1 MYFGTSGLDTW
12 DIYHTNMA
20 PPPSPYT
27 LRTGIYAAI
36 DPQSLNGSLQGQNA
50 LVTGSGRGIGRH
62 IAIAL
67 ARAGANVCVTGRTAN
82 QVEATVAEI
91 QSNDSSQQSGSSG
104 KVVGITA
111 DILDRNDQQ
120 RLLREFRSQLGPVDI
135 LICNAGSNTFQPFHL
150 TDPVEW
156 WDILE
161 LNLRAPVELTR
172 LALPE
177 MRERN
182 SGTIIYTSSRAAAPE
197 LNLPWTTAYNCAKT
211 GITKFAGTLQVEL
224 DQLSGMDN
232 RNNGI
237 SVFSIHPGEIETD
250 LHQTAYPEKT
260 KVEAPYVIEH
270 MAEIGKRR
278 PHFEGELPAWTC
290 VWLCSGRGVS
300 LRGRFVDCTRDVEEQ
315 AQAVGKKA

>member
-1 MYFGTSGLDTW
+1 
-12 DIYHTNMA
+12 MA

-36 DPQSLNGSLQGQNA
+36 DPKSLNGSLQGQNA

-67 ARAGANVCVTGRTAN
+67 AHAGANVCVTGRTAK

-91 QSNDSSQQSGSSG
+91 QSIDSSQQSGG
-104 KVVGITA
+104 TAKVVGITA
-111 DILDRNDQQ
+111 DILDRDDQQ

-135 LICNAGSNTFQPFHL
+135 LICNAGSNIFQPFHL

-172 LALPE
+172 LALPG

-182 SGTIIYTSSRAAAPE
+182 LGTIIYTSSRAAAPE
-197 LNLPWTTAYNCAKT
+197 LNLPWTTAYNCAKI

-224 DQLSGMDN
+224 DQLSGMN
-232 RNNGI
+232 NHSNGI

-290 VWLCSGRGVS
+290 VWLCAGKGAS

>member
-1 MYFGTSGLDTW
+1 
-12 DIYHTNMA
+12 MA

-36 DPQSLNGSLQGQNA
+36 DPKNLNGLLQGQNA
-50 LVTGSGRGIGRH
+50 LITGSGRGIGRH

-91 QSNDSSQQSGSSG
+91 QSLGGSQQSGDSG
-104 KVVGITA
+104 KVVGIIA
-111 DILDRNDQQ
+111 DILDRNDQK

-135 LICNAGSNTFQPFHL
+135 LICNAGSNIFQPFHL

-182 SGTIIYTSSRAAAPE
+182 TGAIIYTSSRAASPE

-224 DQLSGMDN
+224 DKLSEMDN
-232 RNNGI
+232 RSNGI

-260 KVEAPYVIEH
+260 KKEAPYVIEH
-270 MAEIGKRR
+270 MAEISKRR

-290 VWLCSGRGVS
+290 VWLCAGKGDS

>member
-1 MYFGTSGLDTW
+1 
-12 DIYHTNMA
+12 MA

-27 LRTGIYAAI
+27 LRTGIYSAI
-36 DPQSLNGSLQGQNA
+36 DPKSLSGGLRGQNA

-62 IAIAL
+62 IATAL
-67 ARAGANVCVTGRTAN
+67 ACAGANVCVTGRTAS
-82 QVEATVAEI
+82 QVGATVAEI
-91 QSNDSSQQSGSSG
+91 QSIGISQQPGGIG
-104 KVVGITA
+104 KIVGITA
-111 DILDRNDQQ
+111 DILDRNEQQ
-120 RLLREFRSQLGPVDI
+120 RLLNNFQSQLGPVDI

-177 MRERN
+177 MKERN

-224 DQLSGMDN
+224 DQLSEMKKES
-232 RNNGI
+232 NGI

-250 LHQTAYPEKT
+250 LHQTAYPERT

-270 MAEIGKRR
+270 MAEISKRR

-290 VWLCSGRGVS
+290 VWLCMGKGAS
-300 LRGRFVDCTRDVEEQ
+300 LRGRFVDCTRDVKEQ
-315 AQAVGKKA
+315 AEAVGEKT

>member
-1 MYFGTSGLDTW
+1 MP
-12 DIYHTNMA
+12 
-20 PPPSPYT
+20 PPPSPFT
-27 LRTGIYAAI
+27 LRTGIYTAI
-36 DPQSLNGSLQGQNA
+36 DSKKLHGSLEGQNA

-67 ARAGANVCVTGRTAN
+67 VQAGANVCVTGRTAS

-91 QSNDSSQQSGSSG
+91 QSIGGSQSEGTG
-104 KVVGITA
+104 KAIGLTA

-120 RLLREFRSQLGPVDI
+120 RLLDEFRSQLGPVDI

-172 LALPE
+172 LALAE
-177 MRERN
+177 MRKRN

-224 DQLSGMDN
+224 DQLSGMDGKD
-232 RNNGI
+232 NGI

-278 PHFEGELPAWTC
+278 PHFEAELPAWTC
-290 VWLCSGRGVS
+290 VWLSAGKGVS
-300 LRGRFVDCTRDVEEQ
+300 LRGSFVDCTRDVEEQ
-315 AQAVGKKA
+315 AEAVGKKT

>member
-1 MYFGTSGLDTW
+1 
-12 DIYHTNMA
+12 MA

-27 LRTGIYAAI
+27 LRTGIYSAI
-36 DPQSLNGSLQGQNA
+36 DPKSLRGGLQGQNA
-50 LVTGSGRGIGRH
+50 LVTGSGRGIGRY

-67 ARAGANVCVTGRTAN
+67 ARAGANVCVTGWTAS
-82 QVEATVAEI
+82 QVKATVAELRLI
-91 QSNDSSQQSGSSG
+91 GSSQHSGSIG
-104 KVVGITA
+104 KVIGIMA

-120 RLLREFRSQLGPVDI
+120 RLLHDFRSQLGPVDI

-150 TDPVEW
+150 TDPVGW

-177 MRERN
+177 MKERN

-224 DQLSGMDN
+224 DQLSQMKN
-232 RNNGI
+232 ESNGI

-270 MAEIGKRR
+270 MAGISKRR

-290 VWLCSGRGVS
+290 VWLCTGKGGS

-315 AQAVGKKA
+315 AEAVGEKT

>member
-1 MYFGTSGLDTW
+1 
-12 DIYHTNMA
+12 MA

-27 LRTGIYAAI
+27 LRTGTYAAI
-36 DPQSLNGSLQGQNA
+36 DPESLTGSLQGQNA
-50 LVTGSGRGIGRH
+50 LVTGSGRGIGRY
-62 IAIAL
+62 IAVAL
-67 ARAGANVCVTGRTAN
+67 ARAGANVCVTGRTAS
-82 QVEATVAEI
+82 QVEATVTEI
-91 QSNDSSQQSGSSG
+91 QSVEQRQSNV
-104 KVVGITA
+104 KVVGIVA
-111 DILDRNDQQ
+111 DILDRSDQE

-135 LICNAGSNTFQPFHL
+135 LICNAGSNIFQPFHL

-182 SGTIIYTSSRAAAPE
+182 SGTIIYTSSRAAAAD

-224 DQLSGMDN
+224 DQLSAMDH
-232 RNNGI
+232 RSNGI

-290 VWLCSGRGVS
+290 VWLCAGKGAS
-300 LRGRFVDCTRDVEEQ
+300 LKGKFVDCTRDVEEQ
-315 AQAVGKKA
+315 AQGLGEKK

>member
-1 MYFGTSGLDTW
+1 MG
-12 DIYHTNMA
+12 

-36 DPQSLNGSLQGQNA
+36 DPKGLKGSLQGQNA
-50 LVTGSGRGIGRH
+50 LVTGSGRGIGRY

-67 ARAGANVCVTGRTAN
+67 AYAGANVCVTGRTAS
-82 QVEATVAEI
+82 QVETTVAEI
-91 QSNDSSQQSGSSG
+91 QSIDGSEKREGTG
-104 KVVGITA
+104 KVVGIVA

-120 RLLREFRSQLGPVDI
+120 RLLLEFRSQLGPVDI
-135 LICNAGSNTFQPFHL
+135 LICNAGSNIFQPFHL

-156 WDILE
+156 WDIME

-182 SGTIIYTSSRAAAPE
+182 SGTIIYTSSRAAAPD

-224 DQLSGMDN
+224 DQLSAMDEHS
-232 RNNGI
+232 NGI

-260 KVEAPYVIEH
+260 KREAPYVIEH
-270 MAEIGKRR
+270 MAEISKRR
-278 PHFEGELPAWTC
+278 PHYEGELPAWTC
-290 VWLCSGRGVS
+290 VWLCSGKGAS
-300 LRGRFVDCTRDVEEQ
+300 LKGRFVDCTRDVEEQ

>member
-1 MYFGTSGLDTW
+1 
-12 DIYHTNMA
+12 MA

-27 LRTGIYAAI
+27 PRTGIYAAI
-36 DPQSLNGSLQGQNA
+36 DPKSLDGSLQGQNA

-67 ARAGANVCVTGRTAN
+67 AHAGANVCVTGRTAS
-82 QVEATVAEI
+82 QVEATVAKI
-91 QSNDSSQQSGSSG
+91 QSIDSSQDSGGSG
-104 KVVGITA
+104 KVVGIVA
-111 DILDRNDQQ
+111 NILDRDDQQ
-120 RLLREFRSQLGPVDI
+120 RLLCEFRSRVGPVDI
-135 LICNAGSNTFQPFHL
+135 LICNAGSNIFQPFHL

-211 GITKFAGTLQVEL
+211 GITKFAGTLLEARYSSL
-224 DQLSGMDN
+224 KL
-232 RNNGI
+232 I
-237 SVFSIHPGEIETD
+237 SYGPPQAIKII
-250 LHQTAYPEKT
+250 L
-260 KVEAPYVIEH
+260 I
-270 MAEIGKRR
+270 
-278 PHFEGELPAWTC
+278 LP
-290 VWLCSGRGVS
+290 S
-300 LRGRFVDCTRDVEEQ
+300 F
-315 AQAVGKKA
+315 

>member
-1 MYFGTSGLDTW
+1 MV
-12 DIYHTNMA
+12 

-36 DPQSLNGSLQGQNA
+36 DPKGLNGALQGQNA
-50 LVTGSGRGIGRH
+50 LVTGSDRGIGRH

-67 ARAGANVCVTGRTAN
+67 ARAGANVCVTGRTAS

-91 QSNDSSQQSGSSG
+91 HSVGSSQQSGGTG
-104 KVVGITA
+104 KVVGIVA

-120 RLLREFRSQLGPVDI
+120 RLLHEFRSQLGPVDI

-156 WDILE
+156 WDIME

-224 DQLSGMDN
+224 DQLSEMN
-232 RNNGI
+232 KRSNGI

-250 LHQTAYPEKT
+250 LHRTAYPEKT
-260 KVEAPYVIEH
+260 KVEAPYVIRH

-290 VWLCSGRGVS
+290 VWLCTGEAVS

-315 AQAVGKKA
+315 AQAVGRKA

>member
-1 MYFGTSGLDTW
+1 
-12 DIYHTNMA
+12 MA
-20 PPPSPYT
+20 PPLSPFT
-27 LRTGIYAAI
+27 LRTGIYTAI
-36 DPQSLNGSLQGQNA
+36 EPKGLEGSLEGQNA
-50 LVTGSGRGIGRH
+50 LVTGSGRGIGRY

-67 ARAGANVCVTGRTAN
+67 AEAGANVCVTGRTAS
-82 QVEATVAEI
+82 QVESTVTEVRSI
-91 QSNDSSQQSGSSG
+91 DGG
-104 KVVGITA
+104 KQPKPTGNVVGIVA
-111 DILDRNDQQ
+111 DILDRKDQQ
-120 RLLREFRSQLGPVDI
+120 RLLDEFRSKLGPVDI

-156 WDILE
+156 WDTLE

-177 MRERN
+177 MRGRN

-197 LNLPWTTAYNCAKT
+197 LNLPWTSAYNCAKT

-224 DQLSGMDN
+224 DQLSALDGRD
-232 RNNGI
+232 NGI

-260 KVEAPYVIEH
+260 KVEAPYVFEH
-270 MAEIGKRR
+270 MAEISKRR

-290 VWLCSGRGVS
+290 VWLCADKGAP
-300 LRGRFVDCTRDVEEQ
+300 LRGKFVDCTRDVEEQ
-315 AQAVGKKA
+315 AQAVGKKI

>member
-1 MYFGTSGLDTW
+1 MT
-12 DIYHTNMA
+12 
-20 PPPSPYT
+20 PPPSPFT

-36 DPQSLNGSLQGQNA
+36 DPKNFNGSLSGQNA
-50 LVTGSGRGIGRH
+50 LVTGSSRGIGRH
-62 IAIAL
+62 IVIAL
-67 ARAGANVCVTGRTAN
+67 ARAGANVCVTGRTAT

-91 QSNDSSQQSGSSG
+91 QSIGGSQQSEGTG
-104 KVVGITA
+104 KVAGIIA
-111 DILDRNDQQ
+111 DILDRSDQQ
-120 RLLREFRSQLGPVDI
+120 RLLQEFRSQLGPIDI

-150 TDPVEW
+150 TDPVDW

-182 SGTIIYTSSRAAAPE
+182 TGTVIYTSSRAAAAE

-224 DQLSGMDN
+224 DQLAGMHG
-232 RNNGI
+232 RSNGI

-270 MAEIGKRR
+270 MAKISKGK
-278 PHFEGELPAWTC
+278 GI
-290 VWLCSGRGVS
+290 S
-300 LRGRFVDCTRDVEEQ
+300 LNGRFVDCTRDIEEQ
-315 AQAVGKKA
+315 AQALGKKT

>member
-1 MYFGTSGLDTW
+1 
-12 DIYHTNMA
+12 MA

-27 LRTGIYAAI
+27 LRTGIYSAI
-36 DPQSLNGSLQGQNA
+36 DPESLDGGLQGRNA

-67 ARAGANVCVTGRTAN
+67 ARAGANVCVTGRTAS
-82 QVEATVAEI
+82 QVKATVTEI
-91 QSNDSSQQSGSSG
+91 QSIGGSQQSGGIG

-120 RLLREFRSQLGPVDI
+120 RLLHSFRSQLGPVDI

-177 MRERN
+177 MKERN

-224 DQLSGMDN
+224 DQLSEMKN
-232 RNNGI
+232 ESNGI
-237 SVFSIHPGEIETD
+237 SIFSIHPGEIETD

-270 MAEIGKRR
+270 MAEISKRR

-290 VWLCSGRGVS
+290 VWLCTGKGVS

-315 AQAVGKKA
+315 AEAVGRKP

>member
-1 MYFGTSGLDTW
+1 
-12 DIYHTNMA
+12 MA

-27 LRTGIYAAI
+27 LRTGIYSAI
-36 DPQSLNGSLQGQNA
+36 DPKSLSGGLQGQNA

-67 ARAGANVCVTGRTAN
+67 ARAGANVCVTGRTAS

-91 QSNDSSQQSGSSG
+91 QSIGSSQQSGSIG

-120 RLLREFRSQLGPVDI
+120 RLLHDFRSQLGPVDI

-172 LALPE
+172 LVLPE
-177 MRERN
+177 MKERN

-224 DQLSGMDN
+224 DQLSEMKN
-232 RNNGI
+232 ESNGI

-270 MAEIGKRR
+270 MAEISKRR
-278 PHFEGELPAWTC
+278 PHFEGELPAWAC
-290 VWLCSGRGVS
+290 VWLCAGKGVS

-315 AQAVGKKA
+315 SEAVRRKT

>member
-1 MYFGTSGLDTW
+1 MP
-12 DIYHTNMA
+12 
-20 PPPSPYT
+20 PPPSPFT
-27 LRTGIYAAI
+27 LRTGIYPAI
-36 DPQSLNGSLQGQNA
+36 DPKNLHGSLQRQNA

-67 ARAGANVCVTGRTAN
+67 AAAGANVCVTGRTAS
-82 QVEATVAEI
+82 QVNGTVAELESI
-91 QSNDSSQQSGSSG
+91 GRSQQPGGSG

-111 DILDRNDQQ
+111 DILDRDDQQ
-120 RLLREFRSQLGPVDI
+120 RLLDEFRSQLGPIDI

-224 DQLSGMDN
+224 DQLSQMSN
-232 RNNGI
+232 RSNGI

-270 MAEIGKRR
+270 MAEISKRR
-278 PHFEGELPAWTC
+278 PHYAGELPAWAC
-290 VWLCSGRGVS
+290 VWLCSGKGGP
-300 LRGRFVDCTRDVEEQ
+300 LRGKFVDCTRDVEEQ
-315 AQAVGKKA
+315 AQAAGKQT

>member
-1 MYFGTSGLDTW
+1 MT
-12 DIYHTNMA
+12 
-20 PPPSPYT
+20 PPPSPFT
-27 LRTGIYAAI
+27 LRTGIYSAI
-36 DPQSLNGSLQGQNA
+36 DPKGLGGSLKGQNA
-50 LVTGSGRGIGRH
+50 LVTGSGRGIGRY

-67 ARAGANVCVTGRTAN
+67 AQAGANVCVTGRTAN
-82 QVEATVAEI
+82 QVEATAAEI
-91 QSNDSSQQSGSSG
+91 QSMGGGTQLEVTG
-104 KVVGITA
+104 KVVGIVA
-111 DILDRNDQQ
+111 DVLDRKDQQ
-120 RLLREFRSQLGPVDI
+120 RLLNEFRSQLGPVDI

-156 WDILE
+156 WNILE

-211 GITKFAGTLQVEL
+211 SVTKFAGTLQVEM
-224 DQLSGMDN
+224 DQLSAMDG

-250 LHQTAYPEKT
+250 LHETAYPEKT
-260 KVEAPYVIEH
+260 KLEAPYVIQH
-270 MAEIGKRR
+270 MAEISKRR

-290 VWLCSGRGVS
+290 VWLCADKGAP

-315 AQAVGKKA
+315 SQAVGK

>member
-1 MYFGTSGLDTW
+1 M
-12 DIYHTNMA
+12 
-20 PPPSPYT
+20 
-27 LRTGIYAAI
+27 
-36 DPQSLNGSLQGQNA
+36 
-50 LVTGSGRGIGRH
+50 
-62 IAIAL
+62 
-67 ARAGANVCVTGRTAN
+67 CVTGRTAS
-82 QVEATVAEI
+82 QVNGTVAELESI
-91 QSNDSSQQSGSSG
+91 GRSQQPEGSG

-120 RLLREFRSQLGPVDI
+120 RLLDDFRLQLGPVDI

-172 LALPE
+172 PALPE

-224 DQLSGMDN
+224 DQLSEMPRPAQPATSVARTWGESQAYVVPPQVTPIMMDA
-232 RNNGI
+232 REP
-237 SVFSIHPGEIETD
+237 V
-250 LHQTAYPEKT
+250 KT
-260 KVEAPYVIEH
+260 RMPI
-270 MAEIGKRR
+270 
-278 PHFEGELPAWTC
+278 
-290 VWLCSGRGVS
+290 
-300 LRGRFVDCTRDVEEQ
+300 
-315 AQAVGKKA
+315 

>member
-1 MYFGTSGLDTW
+1 
-12 DIYHTNMA
+12 MA
-20 PPPSPYT
+20 PPPSPFT
-27 LRTGIYAAI
+27 LRTGIYSAI
-36 DPQSLNGSLQGQNA
+36 DPKDLRGSLKGQNA
-50 LVTGSGRGIGRH
+50 LVTGSGRGIGRY

-67 ARAGANVCVTGRTAN
+67 AQAGANVCVTGRTAS
-82 QVEATVAEI
+82 QVEATAAEI
-91 QSNDSSQQSGSSG
+91 QSIGGDRESEATG
-104 KVVGITA
+104 KVVGIVA
-111 DILDRNDQQ
+111 DMLDRKDQQ
-120 RLLREFRSQLGPVDI
+120 RLLDEFRSKLGPVDI

-161 LNLRAPVELTR
+161 LNLRSPVELTR

-182 SGTIIYTSSRAAAPE
+182 SGTIIYTSSRAAVPE

-211 GITKFAGTLQVEL
+211 SVTKFGGTLQVEL
-224 DQLSGMDN
+224 DQLSAMSG

-250 LHQTAYPEKT
+250 LHQTAYPERT
-260 KVEAPYVIEH
+260 KMEAPYVIEH
-270 MAEIGKRR
+270 MAEISKRR

-290 VWLCSGRGVS
+290 VWLCAGKGT
-300 LRGRFVDCTRDVEEQ
+300 LLKGRFVDCTRDVEEQ
-315 AQAVGKKA
+315 AQAAGKNLKT